1 MFVTTPGDIFADSAI
16 ITGFIVDVGI
26 VNFTVVE
33 EVEVV
38 DAEDVVDVEEVEVE
52 VVDEVDIEDTE
63 VEGG

>member
-26 VNFTVVE
+26 VDFTVVE

-38 DAEDVVDVEEVEVE
+38 DEEDVCH
-52 VVDEVDIEDTE
+52 ILQ
-63 VEGG
+63 